1 MCSGV
6 HDCVDIQS
14 KRTVQIKKKIPKVE
28 NSFCSLVKDTEFES
42 SEEKICEILHN
53 IPKQTFKA
61 YLKLYSLLARDVK
74 ESLK

>member
-6 HDCVDIQS
+6 HVLIS
-14 KRTVQIKKKIPKVE
+14 KVKGQFKLKKKNSKVE

-42 SEEKICEILHN
+42 SEEKNCEILHN

-74 ESLK
+74 GSLR